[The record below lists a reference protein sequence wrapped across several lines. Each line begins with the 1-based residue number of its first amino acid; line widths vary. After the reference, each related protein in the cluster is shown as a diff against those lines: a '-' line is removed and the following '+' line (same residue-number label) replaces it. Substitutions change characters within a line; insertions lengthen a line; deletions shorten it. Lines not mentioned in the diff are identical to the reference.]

1 MAYTAIDDSSAYFKV
16 QLYTGNGSANHAIT
30 FDDTDTNMQPDLVWI
45 KNRSQND
52 GHCIFDA
59 ARGATKLLDAS
70 VADGETTDADTLDS
84 FASDGFQVDA
94 DVKVNTNTETYVAW
108 CWKGGTTS
116 GIDTTNTTI
125 TPDAYSFNATSG
137 VSIIKYDGNGTS
149 GAKVAHGLGAIPEVV
164 IIKTAGSSNSWA
176 VYHHKN
182 TSAPETDYLFLDT
195 SGATAD
201 DAGYWNDT
209 TPTQY
214 NVVLGGTGNTN
225 GTGGDNPIVGYCFAS
240 KQGFSKFGTYKG
252 DGNAANLGPFIYTGF
267 KPALVI
273 TKPSS
278 EADAW
283 SLWDNK
289 RPGYNDLLHQ
299 LFCHANSA
307 ESAGAANKSIT
318 FCSNGFK
325 ITGSDAG
332 ELNKDGDTYIYLAFA
347 EAPFVNSEGVPATSG

>member
-94 DVKVNTNTETYVAW
+94 DVKVNTNTESYVAW

-137 VSIIKYDGNGTS
+137 VSIIKYDGNGTA

-209 TPTQY
+209 APTQY

-225 GTGGDNPIVGYCFAS
+225 GTGGDNPIVGYC
-240 KQGFSKFGTYKG
+240 
-252 DGNAANLGPFIYTGF
+252 
-267 KPALVI
+267 
-273 TKPSS
+273 
-278 EADAW
+278 
-283 SLWDNK
+283 
-289 RPGYNDLLHQ
+289 LHQ
-299 LFCHANSA
+299 NKASA
-307 ESAGAANKSIT
+307 SLEHTKEMVTQLI
-318 FCSNGFK
+318 
-325 ITGSDAG
+325 
-332 ELNKDGDTYIYLAFA
+332 
-347 EAPFVNSEGVPATSG
+347 